1 MPDVSIEP
9 NMPEVSTEQ
18 HMSEIT
24 MSKFGPDNHNL
35 QPPREVN
42 EQLVLSFHCTW
53 SYRRNNAVNKPSTM
67 PNRVTPNDMDRTIC
81 STFTEGYIPSFH
93 CTFLSPKEVTLTIH
107 ALLSP
112 KEIIWKEGYHSMD
125 ELNSMPEN
133 MAEPLALLTN
143 DI

>member
-1 MPDVSIEP
+1 
-9 NMPEVSTEQ
+9 
-18 HMSEIT
+18 
-24 MSKFGPDNHNL
+24 
-35 QPPREVN
+35 
-42 EQLVLSFHCTW
+42 
-53 SYRRNNAVNKPSTM
+53 M
-67 PNRVTPNDMDRTIC
+67 PNRVTPNDMDRTAHREVFAKGYAPDN
-81 STFTEGYIPSFH
+81 TYRGYIPSFH